1 MMLLTKLLLLVVY
14 LTYVICEEDPIIN
27 DAKAGQPAEEEADID
42 NGDSQSEN
50 IDTTVYEED
59 PIINDNK
66 IPEPDDIVGEGGESV
81 TVETSPDTAEQTDDQ
96 TKDEPMTISE
106 EQNPENENN
115 EETNEDNTSS
125 SSSADTNAYIIPN
138 VTLKSGHKMPL
149 LGLGV
154 YRLGKATYRITKEA
168 LEIGYRLIDTAKNY
182 EASRRES
189 SEVAVGKAI
198 VASGVPRSEIFLT
211 TKIMPDFFRMKEMR
225 KAVKECLK
233 NLQTDYLDLL
243 LVHYPDCAGDPYCR
257 ATGTLLEG
265 WNNMAVL
272 VDEGL
277 VRDIGVSNAFIEEIE
292 KLWVEGEKQVSVL
305 QNWFD
310 PYYQDHGTRDIAS
323 KNGMV
328 FTGYST
334 LGLGWIDDGMKK
346 NPVLT
351 DSTIKQIADRRNCAP
366 SDVVLK
372 WAVTRGV
379 AVIPGTTNSEHLRMN
394 YNSLKVELTEEDLM
408 LMDGLNN
415 KLKPLIDYGSQ
426 ASPGGF
432 LGVGNIVSGLVN
444 FGKSLVGKLGFGG
457 SSSSGIVGGE
467 L

>member
-1 MMLLTKLLLLVVY
+1 MFLTKLLLLAVY

-27 DAKAGQPAEEEADID
+27 DAKAGQPAENEADID
-42 NGDSQSEN
+42 NGDSQSKN

-66 IPEPDDIVGEGGESV
+66 IPEPDDIVGNGGESV
-81 TVETSPDTAEQTDDQ
+81 TVETSPDPVDQNDDQ
-96 TKDEPMTISE
+96 TKDEPMTMSDD
-106 EQNPENENN
+106 QNPENGNN
-115 EETNEDNTSS
+115 KEINEDDTSS
-125 SSSADTNAYIIPN
+125 SPSVDSNTYIIPN
-138 VTLKSGHKMPL
+138 VTLKSGYKMPL
-149 LGLGV
+149 LGLGA

-182 EASRRES
+182 EATRRES
-189 SEVAVGKAI
+189 SEVAIGKAI
-198 VASGVPRSEIFLT
+198 AASGVPRSEIFIT
-211 TKIMPDFFRMKEMR
+211 TKIMPDYFRMKEMR
-225 KAVKECLK
+225 KAVKESLK

-265 WNNMAVL
+265 WNNMGVL

-292 KLWVEGEKQVSVL
+292 KLWMEGEKQVSVL

-310 PYYQDHGTRDIAS
+310 PYYQDLSTRGIAA

-334 LGLGWIDDGMKK
+334 LGAGWIDDGMKK
-346 NPVLT
+346 NPVLA

-366 SDVVLK
+366 SDVILK

-379 AVIPGTTNSEHLRMN
+379 AVIPGTTSSKHLHMN

-426 ASPGGF
+426 QE
-432 LGVGNIVSGLVN
+432 VQEEVSWELVI
-444 FGKSLVGKLGFGG
+444 L
-457 SSSSGIVGGE
+457 
-467 L
+467 